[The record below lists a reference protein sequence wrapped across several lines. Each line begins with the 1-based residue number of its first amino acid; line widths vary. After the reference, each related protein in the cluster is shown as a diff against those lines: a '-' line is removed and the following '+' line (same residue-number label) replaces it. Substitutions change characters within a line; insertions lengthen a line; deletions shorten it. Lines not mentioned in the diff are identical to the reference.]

1 MGLMIGW
8 PCSQHSDN
16 ILIIEKPKA
25 ITPTNGPR
33 SVSIDQD
40 PVPLQTQPGPMKP
53 PIIDSLFFFFYS
65 LFLLLVSVCLSLP
78 VPLYFSVFQCT
89 LLDVLYGETTAR
101 RGLWALLLSKKFI
114 TKPGIFAEEWLFSSP
129 LLSAFLYGPSLL
141 FGLTGR
147 TGLIS
152 ALILF
157 RVRHLYCGFCVCG
170 DSLSFMAWLF

>member
-53 PIIDSLFFFFYS
+53 PIIDSLFSFFLLSLSPASIGLSFSPSPS
-65 LFLLLVSVCLSLP
+65 LFLCVSVHTIGCVVWWDNSQTRL
-78 VPLYFSVFQCT
+78 V
-89 LLDVLYGETTAR
+89 G
-101 RGLWALLLSKKFI
+101 FI
-114 TKPGIFAEEWLFSSP
+114 
-129 LLSAFLYGPSLL
+129 AF
-141 FGLTGR
+141 
-147 TGLIS
+147 
-152 ALILF
+152 
-157 RVRHLYCGFCVCG
+157 
-170 DSLSFMAWLF
+170 